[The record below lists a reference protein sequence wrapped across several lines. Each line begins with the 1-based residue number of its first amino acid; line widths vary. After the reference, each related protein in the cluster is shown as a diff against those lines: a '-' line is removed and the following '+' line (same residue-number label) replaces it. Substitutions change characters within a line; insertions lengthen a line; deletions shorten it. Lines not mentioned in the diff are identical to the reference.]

1 MLVLYNKFMILKTKR
16 SLITSEYQMLSP
28 PKKRRGEPIQIT
40 PDLTLQEIEAAHKY
54 LIIKAQKYDLYLK
67 QKKKKED

>member
-54 LIIKAQKYDLYLK
+54 LIIKA
-67 QKKKKED
+67 